1 MTVRW
6 PGNKGWGSWERL
18 RIDLK
23 DQHTDFDLSGDFLI
37 RKTCYYWKMD
47 RDFVSRATLQGQ
59 KAGKNVENRKPN
71 DQEIKHD

>member
-37 RKTCYYWKMD
+37 RKTCYYWK
-47 RDFVSRATLQGQ
+47 
-59 KAGKNVENRKPN
+59 NVENRKPN